1 MSCCVCFNEIQELS
15 NWEYQCQTCTDGIIC
30 YTCFHNVTNRRRYN
44 LLRNTTTKADNM
56 KILRCPCC
64 RQINWKHLHNEIVNN
79 MFLDIENNY
88 KRGIATSAEHVFYRN
103 WSSIEK
109 DKDDSYEDSDSDDS
123 DSDDSDDSDDFDED
137 EYLVQPNDMILN
149 EIKIGDMVKLK
160 TEVGKTIWVIVNEIL
175 QNEYIG
181 TINRLTFDLE
191 FKFGDMVSFS
201 KDDIIS
207 YKNKSRQ
214 E

>member
-30 YTCFHNVTNRRRYN
+30 YTCFHNVTNRRCSN
-44 LLRNTTTKADNM
+44 LLRHTTTKSDNM

-79 MFLDIENNY
+79 MYLDIEDNY
-88 KRGIATSAEHVFYRN
+88 ERGISTSAEHVFYRN
-103 WSSIEK
+103 WSNIEK
-109 DKDDSYEDSDSDDS
+109 DEDSDSYEDSDSDDI
-123 DSDDSDDSDDFDED
+123 DED
-137 EYLVQPNDMILN
+137 EYLVEPNNMILN
-149 EIKIGDMVKLK
+149 EIKIGDIVKVK
-160 TEVGKTIWVIVNEIL
+160 TEVGKTLSVIVNEIL

-181 TINRLTFDLE
+181 TINRLTFDVE
-191 FKFGDMVSFS
+191 FKFGDMVSFI
-201 KDDIIS
+201 KDDIVS

>member
-30 YTCFHNVTNRRRYN
+30 YTCFHNVTNRIPLN
-44 LLRNTTTKADNM
+44 LLRNTTKADNM

-79 MFLDIENNY
+79 MYLDIENNY
-88 KRGIATSAEHVFYRN
+88 ERGIATLAEHVFYRN
-103 WSSIEK
+103 WFSIEK
-109 DKDDSYEDSDSDDS
+109 DENSDSDDIDEDSDSDDI
-123 DSDDSDDSDDFDED
+123 DED
-137 EYLVQPNDMILN
+137 EYLVEPNDMILN
-149 EIKIGDMVKLK
+149 EIKIGYMVKLK

-181 TINRLTFDLE
+181 TINRVTFDLE

-201 KDDIIS
+201 KDDIVS
-207 YKNKSRQ
+207 YKNKSR

>member
-1 MSCCVCFNEIQELS
+1 
-15 NWEYQCQTCTDGIIC
+15 
-30 YTCFHNVTNRRRYN
+30 VTNRRRFN

-64 RQINWKHLHNEIVNN
+64 RQINWKHFHNEIVNN
-79 MFLDIENNY
+79 MYLDIENNY
-88 KRGIATSAEHVFYRN
+88 ERGIATLAEHVFYRN
-103 WSSIEK
+103 WSSIEN
-109 DKDDSYEDSDSDDS
+109 DENSEDSDSEDS
-123 DSDDSDDSDDFDED
+123 DED
-137 EYLVQPNDMILN
+137 EYLVQPNDMILK
-149 EIKIGDMVKLK
+149 EIKIGDIVKLK
-160 TEVGKTIWVIVNEIL
+160 TEVGKKISVIVNEIL

-201 KDDIIS
+201 KDDIVS

>member
-1 MSCCVCFNEIQELS
+1 
-15 NWEYQCQTCTDGIIC
+15 
-30 YTCFHNVTNRRRYN
+30 VTNRRRYN

-109 DKDDSYEDSDSDDS
+109 DKDDSYEDNDSDDS
-123 DSDDSDDSDDFDED
+123 DSDDSDDIDED

>member
-1 MSCCVCFNEIQELS
+1 
-15 NWEYQCQTCTDGIIC
+15 
-30 YTCFHNVTNRRRYN
+30 
-44 LLRNTTTKADNM
+44 
-56 KILRCPCC
+56 
-64 RQINWKHLHNEIVNN
+64 
-79 MFLDIENNY
+79 MFLDIENN
-88 KRGIATSAEHVFYRN
+88 SAEHVFYRN

-109 DKDDSYEDSDSDDS
+109 DKDDSYEDSDDSDSDDS
-123 DSDDSDDSDDFDED
+123 DSDDSDSDDIDED

-207 YKNKSRQ
+207 YKNKI
-214 E
+214 